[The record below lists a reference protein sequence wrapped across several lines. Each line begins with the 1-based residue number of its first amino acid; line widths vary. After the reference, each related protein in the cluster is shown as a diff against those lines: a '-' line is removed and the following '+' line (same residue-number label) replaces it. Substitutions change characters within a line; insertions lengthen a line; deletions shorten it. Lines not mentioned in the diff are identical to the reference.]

1 MKTKKMYVL
10 LGIAIFI
17 GSILIQRNIAMD
29 ANPLLLANIEA
40 LTQGESG
47 GSGVDSVWSV
57 VDQHTVRYLEAWQC
71 DMASGKDTRKYA
83 LMCTRSCEGGKGP
96 IPCSPGT
103 WQEGAGTEDRN
114 CIHIKETR

>member
-1 MKTKKMYVL
+1 MKTKKVYVL

-47 GSGVDSVWSV
+47 GSGVDSVSY
-57 VDQHTVRYLEAWQC
+57 VDDQRSQMYLEAWQC
-71 DMASGKDTRKYA
+71 DMASGRDTRKYA
-83 LMCTRSCEGGKGP
+83 IMCTRSCEGKGL
-96 IPCSPGT
+96 IPCSAGT
-103 WQEGAGTEDRN
+103 WAESTNTEKRN
-114 CIHIKETR
+114 CVHIKETR

>member
-29 ANPLLLANIEA
+29 TNPLLLANIEA

-47 GSGVDSVWSV
+47 GSGVDSVWEIN
-57 VDQHTVRYLEAWQC
+57 DQYTRWYMEDRKC
-71 DMASGKDTRKYA
+71 DLNGKTDSRNYVI
-83 LMCTRSCEGGKGP
+83 MCTRTCGDKGP

-103 WQEGAGTEDRN
+103 WQAS
-114 CIHIKETR
+114 ETKIETYSCTHLQEVR